1 MMYFMCWA
9 CLQYGANWSMAVSE
23 GDVVVGVQQNGQ
35 TDEISAEAAKT
46 LKKTT
51 VRRSL
56 AT

>member
-1 MMYFMCWA
+1 
-9 CLQYGANWSMAVSE
+9 MAVSE